1 MEDIGVSLWAIV
13 VMGGPVILAA
23 VLGFG
28 IWRQRA
34 RRRELAAARRESG
47 ASSEVGRDQRR

>member
-13 VMGGPVILAA
+13 VIGGPVILAA

-47 ASSEVGRDQRR
+47 ASSEVGREQRR

>member
-1 MEDIGVSLWAIV
+1 MEDFSVSLWAAV
-13 VMGGPVILAA
+13 VMGGPIILAA

-34 RRRELAAARRESG
+34 RRREVAPAQRESG
-47 ASSEVGRDQRR
+47 ASSEVGRERRR